1 MGHPAPS
8 AKNKKGNKKMIK
20 FDVHLC
26 LPLDSSVFL
35 PVNMEGVR
43 NEIAAQLEQDD
54 SVPDYILDRLCSLGS
69 DRGLDADDIA
79 ADFKNL
85 SAGDIMGY
93 ISFEKEDIREDLEM
107 SFSNPGYI
115 AYRISCTFDDDRYLQ
130 PFEAEEG

>member
-1 MGHPAPS
+1 
-8 AKNKKGNKKMIK
+8 MIK

-43 NEIAAQLEQDD
+43 NEIAAWLEQDD
-54 SVPDYILDRLCSLGS
+54 SVPDYILSRLCRLGN

-93 ISFEKEDIREDLEM
+93 VSFEKEDIREDLEV